1 MAYPC
6 LHALADQSVSS
17 SHVHCSMLLLWHLDQ
32 SQTAI
37 WYTLPCRDGVDEASS
52 KDGATAL
59 GLAIQNN
66 RPDVLGQ
73 ASREPPGML
82 AARCIAY
89 NSSLC

>member
-1 MAYPC
+1 M
-6 LHALADQSVSS
+6 
-17 SHVHCSMLLLWHLDQ
+17 
-32 SQTAI
+32 
-37 WYTLPCRDGVDEASS
+37 DEASS

-82 AARCIAY
+82 AARCIAH